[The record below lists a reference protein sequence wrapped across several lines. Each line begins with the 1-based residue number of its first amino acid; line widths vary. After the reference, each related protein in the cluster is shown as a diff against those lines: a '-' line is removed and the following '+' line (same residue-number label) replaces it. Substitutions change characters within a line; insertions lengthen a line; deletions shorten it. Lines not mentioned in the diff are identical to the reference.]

1 MSVER
6 VFHLEQAL
14 LAVLQQA
21 EQQGVDIDR
30 LYKLAIG
37 GLIGNTS
44 WRWVTADHV
53 AGAAD
58 ELESAMRVLRDRPN
72 QV

>member
-30 LYKLAIG
+30 LYKQAIG

-44 WRWVTADHV
+44 WRWVCSGQLIPDTT
-53 AGAAD
+53 
-58 ELESAMRVLRDRPN
+58 LSFFSA
-72 QV
+72 